1 MYAIGVGGPSNREFW
16 AQNQPA
22 NQPTLWRGGISPGL
36 SLLASSAVTRRKS
49 REINLHDQVVSLLII
64 ILSIISI
71 IITIIIPI
79 VSSGS

>member
-1 MYAIGVGGPSNREFW
+1 MTG
-16 AQNQPA
+16 
-22 NQPTLWRGGISPGL
+22 
-36 SLLASSAVTRRKS
+36 RKS
-49 REINLHDQVVSLLII
+49 REINLHDQVVSLIII